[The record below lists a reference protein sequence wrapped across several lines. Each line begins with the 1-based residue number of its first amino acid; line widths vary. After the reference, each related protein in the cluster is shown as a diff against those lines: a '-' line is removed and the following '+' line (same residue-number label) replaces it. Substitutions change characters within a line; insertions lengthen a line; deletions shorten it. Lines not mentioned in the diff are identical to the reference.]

1 MRSAFW
7 PSEQFEAS
15 LPTSAEFTSEY
26 RPGTVEY
33 SQTNEEI
40 DLALIGILWET
51 QEISQ
56 LGGEDEPSTGIIT
69 MELGGVASF
78 YLDRRQHWRSAE
90 DGRQLDE
97 AGRHRAGT

>member
-56 LGGEDEPSTGIIT
+56 LGMENEPGYGQIEVTLRG
-69 MELGGVASF
+69 LANF
-78 YLDRRQHWRSAE
+78 YLEHRQHWRDQA
-90 DGRQLDE
+90 
-97 AGRHRAGT
+97 AKATP